1 MNWQTAS
8 TEQIVAKLQGCID
21 RGTGVTISPRVVL
34 RLIRE
39 RQLLARLAADEPQ
52 FSNPLHVYE
61 AQRLRDEVL
70 AEGTVSE

>member
-52 FSNPLHVYE
+52 FFNPLHVYE
-61 AQRLRDEVL
+61 AQQLRDEVL